1 MTVIK
6 CKLYWKQ
13 RGYSNLFFFFFTFYF
28 LLQESKEI
36 LRLDMCERVTS

>member
-13 RGYSNLFFFFFTFYF
+13 GGGGGDRVRTFFV
-28 LLQESKEI
+28 LLQESKGI
-36 LRLDMCERVTS
+36 LRLDMFDRVIS

>member
-13 RGYSNLFFFFFTFYF
+13 GGGGGGLRVWTFFV
-28 LLQESKEI
+28 LLQESEGI
-36 LRLDMCERVTS
+36 LRLDMFERVIS